1 MITHHRRN
9 ARLGFTLVEI
19 LIVVLIIGMLL
30 AVAAPGF
37 VHARQTSQA
46 RNCQYNLKTL
56 LGAKERWAMDHHRGE
71 TDIPTMDELVGPT
84 LYIKLSPVCQAG
96 GTYTIGSLETL
107 PTCSIGGTPGDS
119 TAHVVP

>member
-1 MITHHRRN
+1 MVTHHRRN
-9 ARLGFTLVEI
+9 TRFGFTLVEI

-46 RNCQYNLKTL
+46 RNCQYNLKTM
-56 LGAKERWAMDHHRGE
+56 LGAKERWAMDQHRDE
-71 TDIPTMDELVGPT
+71 TDIPTMDELVGPN
-84 LYIKLSPVCQAG
+84 LYIKLTPVCHSG

-107 PTCSIGGTPGDS
+107 PTCSIGGTPGD
-119 TAHVVP
+119 TAAHVVP